1 MWKAAS
7 SISAER
13 KREFNK
19 QVHIL
24 HCNAPKTAVILL
36 RDKDGHLNGVGI
48 LRCVLLQTWCGFH
61 NPHSRMP
68 QGCSLSGI
76 AICTTGIIRARDHAN
91 CIIIEEIVL
100 PLC

>member
-13 KREFNK
+13 KREFND

-36 RDKDGHLNGVGI
+36 RNKDGHLKDVGI
-48 LRCVLLQTWCGFH
+48 LRCVLLLTRCGFR
-61 NPHSRMP
+61 NPDSRMP

-76 AICTTGIIRARDHAN
+76 AICRTGVIRARDHAN
-91 CIIIEEIVL
+91 CIIEEMV
-100 PLC
+100 